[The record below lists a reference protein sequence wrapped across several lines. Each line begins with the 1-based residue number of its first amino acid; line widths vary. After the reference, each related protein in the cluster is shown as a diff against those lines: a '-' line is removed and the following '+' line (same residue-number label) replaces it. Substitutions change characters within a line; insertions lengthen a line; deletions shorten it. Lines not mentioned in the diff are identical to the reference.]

1 MTKYIPNSNIVVR
14 ENSKFETKNIADY
27 FKGKKVVAF
36 ALPGAFTR
44 TCSNNHLPGYE
55 QEYDDFKVLGVE
67 EIYCISVND
76 PFVLKKWQEVSG
88 TKKVKFLSD
97 GNGNFTRDMNMITD
111 RSASGM
117 GLRSYRYS
125 MYVENGKILK
135 LYKDENGKFDVSDS
149 KTMIKFLKER

>member
-1 MTKYIPNSNIVVR
+1 MLVR
-14 ENSKFETKNIADY
+14 KST
-27 FKGKKVVAF
+27 
-36 ALPGAFTR
+36 
-44 TCSNNHLPGYE
+44 E
-55 QEYDDFKVLGVE
+55 QEYDDYKVLGVE

-88 TKKVKFLSD
+88 IKKVKFLSD
-97 GNGNFTRDMNMITD
+97 GNGTFTRDMNMITD

>member
-1 MTKYIPNSNIVVR
+1 MLKYIPNSKIVIRESQKFVEKNIV
-14 ENSKFETKNIADY
+14 DY
-27 FKGKKVVAF
+27 FKGKKIVAF

-55 QEYDDFKVLGVE
+55 QEYDNFRVLGVE

-76 PFVLKKWQEVSG
+76 PFVLENWREISG

-97 GNGNFTRDMNMITD
+97 GNGTFTRDMNMITD

-125 MYVENGKILK
+125 MYVENGIILK
-135 LYKDENGKFDVSDS
+135 FYKDENGKFDVSDS
-149 KTMIKFLKER
+149 KTMINFLKKR